1 MPLENKEKLV
11 IMVFLR
17 VMLVCAVCTL
27 VLAGCGAP
35 QKKSV
40 PRQSTI
46 YDLENPSYPDRRS
59 QPGGGLETGAG
70 KTILQ
75 PQEIR
80 LPDDYPEETDVSQVQ
95 GPLPPM
101 SYVNDRIF
109 EYGRK
114 LERWREIDAQAAALE
129 LSKEDTETMVNCF
142 VDLQKVLTGYNQL
155 RADML
160 RLNTRDSAIII
171 SSEEVMNLQK
181 SDISYLESVCGTL
194 LAPESD
200 KRVDWEHREEQA
212 DLPQLETLMERYADN
227 REYEEVIQI
236 WQKIPEQQKDR
247 VHLRTKILYGNAL
260 IFLHQEE
267 KAAEMYQQIVYEMS
281 VSDQQ
286 KTDLLSLRKMLADLY
301 TAAGDYAAAEGQYL
315 NIAKDYKDLGR
326 IEEWSELQLNI
337 LERSAQDG
345 PELTKYSNLLRNFLG
360 FIPERDGFK
369 IVWQAE
375 EFLTEYP
382 YSAIASNVDIIKDH
396 VRRRANRWFEEYFTE
411 VDALAQEKKYLDAI
425 EKLEQ
430 IPQDII
436 NLEQKERVKGRTDD
450 LVLAEAVE
458 RETRKIERMQELQ
471 SRWNEGMI
479 KVEEGNYDEAI
490 AIFQTLLQTEYYA
503 KAEEKIKDI
512 TLLAAKTDR
521 RAAADLYIR
530 YGKTSDVEM
539 KKKLL
544 TESRRLLLEILNKYP
559 DVEILDKV
567 RGNIDRVEQ
576 EMGALDPTL
585 LPSIKAAEAGVGADP
600 PSAIPEDD
608 LTFTPLALPPTE
620 EALQEESLLQ

>member
-1 MPLENKEKLV
+1 MVSSRV
-11 IMVFLR
+11 IVSCVFC
-17 VMLVCAVCTL
+17 VL
-27 VLAGCGAP
+27 VLTGCGAP
-35 QKKSV
+35 PKQSV
-40 PRQSTI
+40 PRQTT
-46 YDLENPSYPDRRS
+46 YDLES
-59 QPGGGLETGAG
+59 PGEPRGGSASAEETEAG
-70 KTILQ
+70 KTVLQ

-80 LPDDYPEETDVSQVQ
+80 LPDDFLEELDISQVQ
-95 GPLPPM
+95 GPLPSM

-114 LERWREIDAQAAALE
+114 LERWREIDAESAALE
-129 LSKEDTETMVNCF
+129 LSREDTEAMVNCF

-160 RLNTRDSAIII
+160 RLNTRGSSIII

-181 SDISYLESVCGTL
+181 SDISYLESVCGIL

-200 KRVDWEHREEQA
+200 TRVDWEHREEQA
-212 DLPQLETLMERYADN
+212 DLPQLETLIERYTEN
-227 REYEEVIQI
+227 REYEEVIQV

-260 IFLHQEE
+260 MFLHQEE
-267 KAAEMYQQIVYEMS
+267 QAAEIYQQIVDQMS

-286 KTDLLSLRKMLADLY
+286 KTDLLSLRKVLADLY
-301 TAAGDYAAAEGQYL
+301 TASGNYAAAEGQYL
-315 NIAKDYKDLGR
+315 NISKDYEDLGS

-337 LERSAQDG
+337 LERSVEDG
-345 PELTKYSNLLRNFLG
+345 PELAKYSNLLRNFLG

-369 IVWQAE
+369 IAWQADQ
-375 EFLTEYP
+375 FLTEYP
-382 YSAIASNVDIIKDH
+382 YSAIASNVDIIKNT
-396 VRRRANRWFEEYFTE
+396 VQERAFRWFNGFFNE

-425 EKLEQ
+425 EKLEE
-430 IPQDII
+430 IPQDVIS
-436 NLEQKERVKGRTDD
+436 LEQKERVKGRTDD

-458 RETRKIERMQELQ
+458 RETRKIEKMQELQ

-479 KVEEGNYDEAI
+479 KVEEGDYDAAI

-503 KAEEKIKDI
+503 KAEDKIKDI

-530 YGKTSDVEM
+530 YGKTSDIEM

-544 TESRRLLLEILNKYP
+544 TESRRLLLEILTKYP
-559 DVEILDKV
+559 DVDILDKV
-567 RGNIDRVEQ
+567 RGNIARVEQ
-576 EMGALDPTL
+576 EMNSLDPTL
-585 LPSIKAAEAGVGADP
+585 LPSIQSAEAETESILPVGP
-600 PSAIPEDD
+600 MEDD
-608 LTFTPLALPPTE
+608 FAFPPIQSQQRGG
-620 EALQEESLLQ
+620 LDF

>member
-1 MPLENKEKLV
+1 MVSSRV
-11 IMVFLR
+11 IVSCVFC
-17 VMLVCAVCTL
+17 VL
-27 VLAGCGAP
+27 VLTGCGAP
-35 QKKSV
+35 PKQSV
-40 PRQSTI
+40 PRQTT
-46 YDLENPSYPDRRS
+46 YDLES
-59 QPGGGLETGAG
+59 PGEPRGGSASAEETEAG
-70 KTILQ
+70 KTVLQ

-80 LPDDYPEETDVSQVQ
+80 LPDDFLEELDISQVQ
-95 GPLPPM
+95 GPLPSM

-114 LERWREIDAQAAALE
+114 LERWREIDAESAALE
-129 LSKEDTETMVNCF
+129 LSREDTEAMVNCF

-160 RLNTRDSAIII
+160 RLNTRGSSIII

-181 SDISYLESVCGTL
+181 SDISYLESVCGIL

-200 KRVDWEHREEQA
+200 TRVDWEHREEQA
-212 DLPQLETLMERYADN
+212 DLPQLETLIERYTEN
-227 REYEEVIQI
+227 REYEEVIQV

-260 IFLHQEE
+260 MFLHQEE
-267 KAAEMYQQIVYEMS
+267 QAAEIYQQIVDQMS

-286 KTDLLSLRKMLADLY
+286 KTDLLSLRKVLADLY
-301 TAAGDYAAAEGQYL
+301 TASGNYAAAEGQYL
-315 NIAKDYKDLGR
+315 NISKDYEDLGS

-337 LERSAQDG
+337 LERSVEDG
-345 PELTKYSNLLRNFLG
+345 PELAKYSNLLRNFLG

-369 IVWQAE
+369 IAWQADQ
-375 EFLTEYP
+375 FLTEYP
-382 YSAIASNVDIIKDH
+382 YSAIASNVDIIKNT
-396 VRRRANRWFEEYFTE
+396 VQEKAFRWFNGFFNE

-425 EKLEQ
+425 EKLEE
-430 IPQDII
+430 IPQDVIS
-436 NLEQKERVKGRTDD
+436 LEQKERVKGRTDD

-458 RETRKIERMQELQ
+458 RETRKIEKMQELQ

-479 KVEEGNYDEAI
+479 KVEEGDYDAAI

-503 KAEEKIKDI
+503 KAEDKIKDI

-530 YGKTSDVEM
+530 YGKTSDIEM

-544 TESRRLLLEILNKYP
+544 TESRRLLLEILTKYP
-559 DVEILDKV
+559 DVDILDKV
-567 RGNIDRVEQ
+567 RGNIARVEQ
-576 EMGALDPTL
+576 EMNSLDPTL
-585 LPSIKAAEAGVGADP
+585 LPSIQSAEAETESILPVGP
-600 PSAIPEDD
+600 MEDD
-608 LTFTPLALPPTE
+608 LAFPPIQSQQRGG
-620 EALQEESLLQ
+620 LDF

>member
-1 MPLENKEKLV
+1 
-11 IMVFLR
+11 MVSSR
-17 VMLVCAVCTL
+17 VMVSCVFCVL
-27 VLAGCGAP
+27 VLTGCGAP
-35 QKKSV
+35 PKQSV
-40 PRQSTI
+40 PRQTT
-46 YDLENPSYPDRRS
+46 YDLESPAEPR
-59 QPGGGLETGAG
+59 GGSASVEETEAG
-70 KTILQ
+70 KTVLQ

-80 LPDDYPEETDVSQVQ
+80 LPDDFLEEVDISQVQ
-95 GPLPPM
+95 GPLPSM

-114 LERWREIDAQAAALE
+114 LERWREIDAESAALE
-129 LSKEDTETMVNCF
+129 LSREDTEAMVNCF

-160 RLNTRDSAIII
+160 RLNTRGSSIII

-200 KRVDWEHREEQA
+200 TRVDWEHREEQA
-212 DLPQLETLMERYADN
+212 DLPQLETLIERYTEN
-227 REYEEVIQI
+227 REYEEVIQV
-236 WQKIPEQQKDR
+236 WQKIPGQQRDR

-260 IFLHQEE
+260 MFLHQEE
-267 KAAEMYQQIVYEMS
+267 QAAEMYQQIVDQMS

-286 KTDLLSLRKMLADLY
+286 KTDLLSLRKVLADLY
-301 TAAGDYAAAEGQYL
+301 TASGNYAAAEGQYL
-315 NIAKDYKDLGR
+315 NISKDYEDLGS

-337 LERSAQDG
+337 LERSVEDG
-345 PELTKYSNLLRNFLG
+345 PELAKYSNLLRNFLG

-369 IVWQAE
+369 IAWQADQ
-375 EFLTEYP
+375 FLTEYP
-382 YSAIASNVDIIKDH
+382 YSAIASNVDIIKNT
-396 VRRRANRWFEEYFTE
+396 VQERASRWFNGFFNE

-425 EKLEQ
+425 EKLEE
-430 IPQDII
+430 IPQDVIS
-436 NLEQKERVKGRTDD
+436 LEQKERVKGRTDD

-458 RETRKIERMQELQ
+458 RETRKIEKMQELQ

-479 KVEEGNYDEAI
+479 KVEEGDYDAAI

-503 KAEEKIKDI
+503 KAEDKIKDI

-530 YGKTSDVEM
+530 YGKTSDIEM

-544 TESRRLLLEILNKYP
+544 TESRRLLLEILTKYP
-559 DVEILDKV
+559 DVDILDKV
-567 RGNIDRVEQ
+567 RGNIARVEQ
-576 EMGALDPTL
+576 EMNSLDPTL
-585 LPSIKAAEAGVGADP
+585 LPSIQAAEAETESILPVGP
-600 PSAIPEDD
+600 IEDD
-608 LTFTPLALPPTE
+608 LAFPPI
-620 EALQEESLLQ
+620 ESQQRGGLDF

>member
-1 MPLENKEKLV
+1 M
-11 IMVFLR
+11 IMVSSR
-17 VMLVCAVCTL
+17 VMVSCVLCAL
-27 VLAGCGAP
+27 VLAGCAAP
-35 QKKSV
+35 QKSRV
-40 PRQSTI
+40 PRQSTT
-46 YDLENPSYPDRRS
+46 YDLEAPSTPDRLPPS
-59 QPGGGLETGAG
+59 ADEIEES

-80 LPDDYPEETDVSQVQ
+80 LPDDYAEETDISQVQ

-129 LSKEDTETMVNCF
+129 LSREDTETMVNCF

-160 RLNTRDSAIII
+160 RLNTRGSSLII
-171 SSEEVMNLQK
+171 SSEEIMNLQK

-194 LAPESD
+194 LAPEGD
-200 KRVDWEHREEQA
+200 KRVDWEQREEEA
-212 DLPQLETLMERYADN
+212 DLPQLETLIERYTDN
-227 REYEEVIQI
+227 REYEEVIQA
-236 WQKIPEQQKDR
+236 WQKIPGQQRDR

-260 IFLHQEE
+260 MFLHQEE
-267 KAAEMYQQIVYEMS
+267 KAAEIYQEIVDQMS

-286 KTDLLSLRKMLADLY
+286 KTDLLSLRKVLADLY
-301 TAAGDYAAAEGQYL
+301 TAAGNYVAAEGQYL
-315 NIAKDYKDLGR
+315 NISKDYENLGSV
-326 IEEWSELQLNI
+326 EQWSELQLNI
-337 LERSAQDG
+337 LERSVEDG
-345 PELTKYSNLLRNFLG
+345 PELKKYSNLLRNFLG

-369 IVWQAE
+369 IAWQADQ
-375 EFLTEYP
+375 FLTEYP
-382 YSAIASNVDIIKDH
+382 YSAIASNVDVIKNN
-396 VRRRANRWFEEYFTE
+396 VTNRASRWFDGFFAE
-411 VDALAQEKKYLDAI
+411 VDALAQEKQYLDAI
-425 EKLEQ
+425 EKLEE
-430 IPQDII
+430 IPLDII
-436 NLEQKERVKGRTDD
+436 DLEQQERVKSRTED

-458 RETRKIERMQELQ
+458 RETRKIEKMQELQ

-479 KVEEGNYDEAI
+479 KVEEGDYDTAI

-503 KAEEKIKDI
+503 KAEDKIKDI

-544 TESRRLLLEILNKYP
+544 TESRRLLLEILTKYP
-559 DVEILDKV
+559 DVDILDKV
-567 RGNIDRVEQ
+567 RGNIARVEQ
-576 EMGALDPTL
+576 EMNSLDPTL
-585 LPSIKAAEAGVGADP
+585 LPSLNAAEDGTASTLPVGVIEEDLAFP
-600 PSAIPEDD
+600 PIESQRGESV
-608 LTFTPLALPPTE
+608 F
-620 EALQEESLLQ
+620 QEESLQE

>member
-1 MPLENKEKLV
+1 V
-11 IMVFLR
+11 SCVFC
-17 VMLVCAVCTL
+17 VL
-27 VLAGCGAP
+27 VLTGCGAP
-35 QKKSV
+35 PKQSV
-40 PRQSTI
+40 PRQTT
-46 YDLENPSYPDRRS
+46 YDLES
-59 QPGGGLETGAG
+59 PGEPRGGSASAEETEAG
-70 KTILQ
+70 KTVLQ

-80 LPDDYPEETDVSQVQ
+80 LPDDFLEELDISQVQ
-95 GPLPPM
+95 GPLPSM

-114 LERWREIDAQAAALE
+114 LERWREIDAESAALE
-129 LSKEDTETMVNCF
+129 LSREDTEAMVNCF

-160 RLNTRDSAIII
+160 RLNTRGSSIII

-181 SDISYLESVCGTL
+181 SDISYLESVCGIL

-200 KRVDWEHREEQA
+200 TRVDWEHREEQA
-212 DLPQLETLMERYADN
+212 DLPQLETLIERYTEN
-227 REYEEVIQI
+227 REYEEVIQV

-260 IFLHQEE
+260 MFLHQEE
-267 KAAEMYQQIVYEMS
+267 QAAEIYQQIVDQMS

-286 KTDLLSLRKMLADLY
+286 KTDLLSLRKVLADLY
-301 TAAGDYAAAEGQYL
+301 TASGNYAAAEGQYL
-315 NIAKDYKDLGR
+315 NISKDYEDLGS

-337 LERSAQDG
+337 LERSVEDG
-345 PELTKYSNLLRNFLG
+345 PELAKYSNLLRNFLG

-369 IVWQAE
+369 IAWQADQ
-375 EFLTEYP
+375 FLTEYP
-382 YSAIASNVDIIKDH
+382 YSAIASNVDIIKNT
-396 VRRRANRWFEEYFTE
+396 VQERAFRWFNGFFNE

-425 EKLEQ
+425 EKLEE
-430 IPQDII
+430 IPQDVIS
-436 NLEQKERVKGRTDD
+436 LEQKERVKGRTDD

-458 RETRKIERMQELQ
+458 RETRKIEKMQELQ

-479 KVEEGNYDEAI
+479 KVEEGDYDAAI

-503 KAEEKIKDI
+503 KAEDKIKDI

-530 YGKTSDVEM
+530 YGKTSDIEM

-544 TESRRLLLEILNKYP
+544 TESRRLLLEILTKYP
-559 DVEILDKV
+559 DVDILDKV
-567 RGNIDRVEQ
+567 RGNIARVEQ
-576 EMGALDPTL
+576 EMNSLDPTL
-585 LPSIKAAEAGVGADP
+585 LPSIQSAEAETESILPVGP
-600 PSAIPEDD
+600 MEDD
-608 LTFTPLALPPTE
+608 LAFPPIQSQQRGG
-620 EALQEESLLQ
+620 LDF

>member
-1 MPLENKEKLV
+1 V
-11 IMVFLR
+11 SCVFC
-17 VMLVCAVCTL
+17 VL
-27 VLAGCGAP
+27 VLTGCGAP
-35 QKKSV
+35 PKQSV
-40 PRQSTI
+40 PRQTT
-46 YDLENPSYPDRRS
+46 YDLES
-59 QPGGGLETGAG
+59 PGEPRGGSASAEETEAG
-70 KTILQ
+70 KTVLQ

-80 LPDDYPEETDVSQVQ
+80 LPDDFLEELDISQVQ
-95 GPLPPM
+95 GPLPSM

-114 LERWREIDAQAAALE
+114 LERWREIDAESAALE
-129 LSKEDTETMVNCF
+129 LSREDTEAMVNCF

-160 RLNTRDSAIII
+160 RLNTRGSSIII

-181 SDISYLESVCGTL
+181 SDISYLESVCGIL

-200 KRVDWEHREEQA
+200 TRVDWEHREEQA
-212 DLPQLETLMERYADN
+212 DLPQLETLIERYTEN
-227 REYEEVIQI
+227 REYEEVIQV

-260 IFLHQEE
+260 MFLHQEE
-267 KAAEMYQQIVYEMS
+267 QAAEIYQQIVDQMS

-286 KTDLLSLRKMLADLY
+286 KTDLLSLRKVLADLY
-301 TAAGDYAAAEGQYL
+301 TASGNYAAAEGQYL
-315 NIAKDYKDLGR
+315 NISKDYEDLGS

-337 LERSAQDG
+337 LERSVEDG
-345 PELTKYSNLLRNFLG
+345 PELAKYSNLLRNFLG

-369 IVWQAE
+369 IAWQADQ
-375 EFLTEYP
+375 FLTEYP
-382 YSAIASNVDIIKDH
+382 YSAIASNVDIIKNT
-396 VRRRANRWFEEYFTE
+396 VQEKAFRWFNGFFNE

-425 EKLEQ
+425 EKLEE
-430 IPQDII
+430 IPQDVIS
-436 NLEQKERVKGRTDD
+436 LEQKERVKGRTDD

-458 RETRKIERMQELQ
+458 RETRKIEKMQELQ

-479 KVEEGNYDEAI
+479 KVEEGDYDAAI

-503 KAEEKIKDI
+503 KAEDKIKDI

-530 YGKTSDVEM
+530 YGKTSDIEM

-544 TESRRLLLEILNKYP
+544 TESRRLLLEILTKYP
-559 DVEILDKV
+559 DVDILDKV
-567 RGNIDRVEQ
+567 RGNIARVEQ
-576 EMGALDPTL
+576 EMNSLDPTL
-585 LPSIKAAEAGVGADP
+585 LPSIQSAEAETESILPVGP
-600 PSAIPEDD
+600 MEDD
-608 LTFTPLALPPTE
+608 LAFPPIQSQQRGG
-620 EALQEESLLQ
+620 LDF